1 MLRYLRLLGI
11 QLRASTAVAM
21 QYRLD
26 FLVQGGLALFWAG
39 WGLVP
44 LLVVF
49 GVREGV
55 AGWTF
60 EEALVVIG
68 WFMVMKGV
76 LEGAVNPSLASVV
89 EHIRKGTLD
98 FVLLKPADA
107 QFLVS
112 TQKFAPWRVFDALG
126 GLVVFAVAF
135 HRLGRL
141 PSPGNVVAAL
151 LLLACA
157 ALILY
162 SLWILVVSA
171 AFFVVKI
178 DNLSYLFV
186 SIFDAARWPA
196 DVFRGALRA
205 VFTFVVPLAIM
216 TTFPARALLGKEFGV
231 SDGAGALAGA
241 VAFAAFSRL
250 VWLRSIGRYT
260 SASS

>member
-1 MLRYLRLLGI
+1 VLRYLRLLGI
-11 QLRASTAVAM
+11 QLRASVTVAM

-26 FLVQGGLALFWAG
+26 FVVQGGLALFWAA

-49 GVREGV
+49 GGREGV

-112 TQKFAPWRVFDALG
+112 TQKFAPWRVMDVLG
-126 GLVVFAVAF
+126 GVVVFVVAF
-135 HRLGRL
+135 RRLGR
-141 PSPGNVVAAL
+141 SPAPLDVVAAL

-196 DVFRGALRA
+196 DVFRGILRA
-205 VFTFVVPLAIM
+205 VFTFVVPLAVM
-216 TTFPARALLGKEFGV
+216 TTFPARALLGKDFGPL
-231 SDGAGALAGA
+231 DALAALAAA
-241 VAFAAFSRL
+241 VAFAAFARW
-250 VWLRSIGRYT
+250 VWVRSIGRYT